1 MTGTGE
7 KLESTDQELRWF
19 VEKHLELQEV
29 DDHHI
34 SV

>member
-7 KLESTDQELRWF
+7 KSKRTNQELRWF
-19 VEKHLELQEV
+19 VDKHLELQEV

-34 SV
+34 LV